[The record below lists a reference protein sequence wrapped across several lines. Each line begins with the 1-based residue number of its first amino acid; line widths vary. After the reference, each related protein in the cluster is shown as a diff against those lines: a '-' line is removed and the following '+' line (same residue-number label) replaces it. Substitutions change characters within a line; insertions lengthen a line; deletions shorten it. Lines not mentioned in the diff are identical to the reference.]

1 MPSDRTTQESGGI
14 PPLAWGLIGLAA
26 AHLVVYPLLR
36 SQIEPGAYA
45 PQWVPDALR
54 TVALFGL
61 ATALVLGADRWAAG
75 RHWMR
80 RAVVLL
86 VAAALLQASSQ
97 WYLAWM
103 LGDTSRIDAGL
114 NPLLF
119 SRALLEAGSLA
130 AGLACFGMGLWCSR
144 AAEAPPAGRW
154 TTSRRVV
161 VAIGALAFVSG
172 AAEVAYAVAI
182 SLNTLDAVMVAAGAA
197 WSIAATLVPLA
208 LAFVAFAALGYRPL
222 RLHLREVAIA
232 VGAVLILVADGWGRW
247 AVVLTSM
254 IDPFDPRWSWLAFDL
269 PRILGIVGWFLLVGA
284 VAVGWWVD
292 RRAEPSP
299 SSLAVD
305 GA

>member
-1 MPSDRTTQESGGI
+1 MPSDRTTRESGAI

-26 AHLVVYPLLR
+26 AYLVGHQLLQ

-45 PQWVPDALR
+45 PVGVPDVLR

-80 RAVVLL
+80 GAVVLL
-86 VAAALLQASSQ
+86 VVAAVLQASSQ

-103 LGDTSRIDAGL
+103 LADTTRMDAGL

-119 SRALLEAGSLA
+119 APSLLEVGTLA
-130 AGLACFGMGLWCSR
+130 AGLACFGMGLWTSR
-144 AAEAPPAGRW
+144 AVVDSRW
-154 TTSRRVV
+154 TTGRRMV
-161 VAIGALAFVSG
+161 VAIGALAFVSA
-172 AAEVAYAVAI
+172 AAEVAYGIGI
-182 SLNTLDAVMVAAGAA
+182 SLNTGDTAWIAAGAA
-197 WSIAATLVPLA
+197 WSVAATLVPLA
-208 LAFVAFAALGYRPL
+208 LAFVAFAALGHRPL

-232 VGAVLILVADGWGRW
+232 VGAVLILVVDGWLRW
-247 AVVLTSM
+247 AGLILTM
-254 IDPFDPRWSWLAFDL
+254 FDPFDPRWSWLAFDL
-269 PRILGIVGWFLLVGA
+269 PRILGIAGWFLLVGA
-284 VAVGWWVD
+284 VAVGWWLD